1 MPRAN
6 KGLLSIRRLARYE
19 LGAAETMFDVGTGRV
34 FAGAGRMRGGGPRLP
49 GGVPVPYLFG
59 ADERESSL
67 AVCDPTRRR
76 ECGDSQ
82 LVKKESAA
90 EILFALFHA
99 GN

>member
-19 LGAAETMFDVGTGRV
+19 LGAAETMFDVGTGRA

-49 GGVPVPYLFG
+49 RGVPVPYLFG
-59 ADERESSL
+59 ADGRESSL
-67 AVCDPTRRR
+67 AVCDPTRQR
-76 ECGDSQ
+76 EGGDRQ
-82 LVKKESAA
+82 PAKRESAA
-90 EILFALFHA
+90 KIIFSLFHA